1 MSRRFT
7 DIFLF
12 FFYFC
17 MTIST
22 KHEAKISVH
31 HNHFSGFNSI
41 VSVPEQTKKHSPGI
55 PDSAICGTDYGGT
68 A

>member
-1 MSRRFT
+1 M
-7 DIFLF
+7 
-12 FFYFC
+12 
-17 MTIST
+17 
-22 KHEAKISVH
+22 ISVH

-55 PDSAICGTDYGGT
+55 PDSATCGTDYGGT